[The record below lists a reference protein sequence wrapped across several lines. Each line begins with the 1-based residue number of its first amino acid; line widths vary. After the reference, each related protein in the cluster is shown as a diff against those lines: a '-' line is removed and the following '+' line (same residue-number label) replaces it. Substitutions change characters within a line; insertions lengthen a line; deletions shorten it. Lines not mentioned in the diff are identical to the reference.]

1 MEAASPGPVPSSDG
15 KGKKNKLKRKLDATP
30 QEEEQASEAGPK
42 AKVGL
47 KRAKMCVRSGAIPET
62 GGHGLWGSPSSTE
75 NKDVS

>member
-42 AKVGL
+42 AKVGF
-47 KRAKMCVRSGAIPET
+47 PET